1 MLPEM
6 TFTFLRWK
14 VNAQRFMILEKECYG
29 RKEYNLFS
37 HVLWAL
43 PELIDEFCIPFAI
56 RIEFC
61 GWLLALH
68 SAGAYWVLNQDCK
81 FLSF

>member
-1 MLPEM
+1 MLPEV

-14 VNAQRFMILEKECYG
+14 VNAQRFMILGKECYG

-37 HVLWAL
+37 HILWAL

-56 RIEFC
+56 
-61 GWLLALH
+61 
-68 SAGAYWVLNQDCK
+68 
-81 FLSF
+81 